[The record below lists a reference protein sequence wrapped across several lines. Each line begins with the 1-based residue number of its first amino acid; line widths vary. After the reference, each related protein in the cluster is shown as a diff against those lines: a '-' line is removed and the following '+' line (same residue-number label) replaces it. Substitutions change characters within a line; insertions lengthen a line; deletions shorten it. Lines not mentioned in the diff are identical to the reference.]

1 MQKSTDLS
9 VLQSYELAIWK
20 EEKHRSQGRY
30 SSKFQKGCPCIPRRA
45 FYTAALSSHLT
56 YHLGGRVPQIS
67 GKTFLQ
73 VSSKWALASLEEFS
87 TQQSSPVTWDYL
99 TLRDFWKASHLT
111 YYLGMQRTTVLK

>member
-67 GKTFLQ
+67 VREDIPPSFKQ
-73 VSSKWALASLEEFS
+73 VGPCI
-87 TQQSSPVTWDYL
+87 T
-99 TLRDFWKASHLT
+99 
-111 YYLGMQRTTVLK
+111 